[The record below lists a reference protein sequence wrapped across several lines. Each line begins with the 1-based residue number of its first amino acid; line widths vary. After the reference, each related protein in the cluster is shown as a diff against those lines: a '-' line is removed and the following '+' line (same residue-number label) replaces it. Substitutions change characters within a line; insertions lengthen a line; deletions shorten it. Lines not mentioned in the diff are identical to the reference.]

1 MKSASI
7 LTFFIVFSFASFA
20 QSGKQSVGHRDST
33 RKLMHV
39 ETACGQCQLGLKG
52 KGCSLAVRIKGKSYF
67 VDGADID
74 AFGDAHASDGFC
86 NAIREADV
94 QGTIVNDRFKASY
107 FSLATTVAKK
117 N

>member
-20 QSGKQSVGHRDST
+20 QSGKQSVGRLDST
-33 RKLMHV
+33 QKLMHV

-86 NAIREADV
+86 NSIREADV
-94 QGTIVNDRFKASY
+94 QGAIVNDRFRASY
-107 FSLATTVAKK
+107 FSLAKTAVKK

>member
-7 LTFFIVFSFASFA
+7 LIFFIVFSFASFA
-20 QSGKQSVGHRDST
+20 QSAKQGVGHRDST
-33 RKLMHV
+33 QKLMHV

-94 QGTIVNDRFKASY
+94 QGAIVNDRFKATY
-107 FSLATTVAKK
+107 FSLATTAAKK